1 MKAWFFLITSLKDMN
16 ETKQIAIQWFDA
28 FNKHDLEALLSLY
41 AEDAKHYS
49 PKLKIHQPETNGLI
63 EGKEALRNWWRD
75 AFTRLPELHYEVI
88 RVMNEDDQIF
98 MEYNRQVP
106 GEDEMRVG
114 ELLMI
119 QNGEIISSRV
129 YHS

>member
-1 MKAWFFLITSLKDMN
+1 MN

-88 RVMNEDDQIF
+88 RIMNEDDQIF

-114 ELLMI
+114 ELLMV
-119 QNGEIISSRV
+119 QNGKIISSRV

>member
-1 MKAWFFLITSLKDMN
+1 MVFLITSLRVMN

-63 EGKEALRNWWRD
+63 DGKESLRNWWRD

-88 RVMNEDDQIF
+88 RIMNEDDQIF

-114 ELLMI
+114 ELLKI
-119 QNGEIISSRV
+119 QNGKIISSRV

>member
-1 MKAWFFLITSLKDMN
+1 MVFLITSLRVMN

-63 EGKEALRNWWRD
+63 HGKEALRNWWRD
-75 AFTRLPELHYEVI
+75 AFTRLPELYYQVI
-88 RVMNEDDQIF
+88 RIMSEDDQIF

-119 QNGEIISSRV
+119 QNGKIISSRV

>member
-41 AEDAKHYS
+41 AENAKHYS

-88 RVMNEDDQIF
+88 RIMNEDDQIF

>member
-1 MKAWFFLITSLKDMN
+1 MKAWFFLITSVKDMN

-41 AEDAKHYS
+41 AENAKHYS

-63 EGKEALRNWWRD
+63 EGKETLRNWWRD

-88 RVMNEDDQIF
+88 RIMNEDDQIF

>member
-1 MKAWFFLITSLKDMN
+1 VVFLITSLKEMN

-75 AFTRLPELHYEVI
+75 AFIRLPELHYQII
-88 RVMNEDDQIF
+88 RIMNEGDQLF

-106 GEDEMRVG
+106 GEDEMRIG
-114 ELLMI
+114 ELLII
-119 QNGEIISSRV
+119 QHGKIISSRV

>member
-88 RVMNEDDQIF
+88 RIMNEDDQIF

-114 ELLMI
+114 ELLMV
-119 QNGEIISSRV
+119 QNGKIISSRV

>member
-41 AEDAKHYS
+41 AENAKHYS

-88 RVMNEDDQIF
+88 RIMNEDDQIF

-114 ELLMI
+114 ELLMV
-119 QNGEIISSRV
+119 QNGKIISSRV

>member
-1 MKAWFFLITSLKDMN
+1 MKAWFFLITSVKDMN
-16 ETKQIAIQWFDA
+16 ETKQIAVRWFDA

-63 EGKEALRNWWRD
+63 QGKEALRNWWRD

-88 RVMNEDDQIF
+88 RIMNEDDQIF

-106 GEDEMRVG
+106 GEDEMRIG

-119 QNGEIISSRV
+119 QNGKIISSLV